1 MAIGKELSPILEEI
15 ENTLLDLAA
24 YKPEYTKEGFRAAI
38 FIFQSALMDKMYELQ
53 TKQEMPNDECELM
66 AKNLGEELRNTIFRF
81 TGIDTHELFT
91 NESTTI

>member
-1 MAIGKELSPILEEI
+1 MAIGKELSPILQEI
-15 ENTLLDLAA
+15 ESSLLEFSD
-24 YKPEYTKEGFRAAI
+24 YKPEFTKEGFRASI

-91 NESTTI
+91 NG

>member
-15 ENTLLDLAA
+15 ENSLLEFAA
-24 YKPEYTKEGFRAAI
+24 YKPEFTKKGFRAAI
-38 FIFQSALMDKMYELQ
+38 FIFQSAVMDKMYELQ
-53 TKQEMPNDECELM
+53 TEQEMPNKDCELM

-91 NESTTI
+91 NG

>member
-15 ENTLLDLAA
+15 ENSLLEFSD
-24 YKPEYTKEGFRAAI
+24 YKPEFTKEGFRAAI

-66 AKNLGEELRNTIFRF
+66 AKNLGEELCNTIFRF
-81 TGIDTHELFT
+81 TGIDAYELFK
-91 NESTTI
+91 N

>member
-38 FIFQSALMDKMYELQ
+38 FIFQSAVMDKMYERQELIKLDL
-53 TKQEMPNDECELM
+53 KQREDQAEQ
-66 AKNLGEELRNTIFRF
+66 LGTEIKILIEKY
-81 TGIDTHELFT
+81 TGLDTF
-91 NESTTI
+91 ESYQFN